1 MFAEI
6 TRRKIVEFGPDRKA
20 AIAMAFTG
28 NCTLLISALPMLT
41 SVVAANGVISINPF
55 PLFEGGLMGFR
66 IPPQRLEL
74 TLGNLVVIAL
84 HPSLKI
90 QLIFDSADQKLE
102 FLGKL
107 NLAEESSGDESASAP
122 SSNSTSA
129 TIDSG
134 VENVQ

>member
-1 MFAEI
+1 MEDKTYGI
-6 TRRKIVEFGPDRKA
+6 KTHLVEEFKQFQISRQKA

-28 NCTLLISALPMLT
+28 KCTLFISALPMLT

-107 NLAEESSGDESASAP
+107 NL
-122 SSNSTSA
+122 
-129 TIDSG
+129 
-134 VENVQ
+134 

>member
-1 MFAEI
+1 M
-6 TRRKIVEFGPDRKA
+6 R
-20 AIAMAFTG
+20 
-28 NCTLLISALPMLT
+28 T

-66 IPPQRLEL
+66 IPPQRLESS
-74 TLGNLVVIAL
+74 GFNWVVIAL

-107 NLAEESSGDESASAP
+107 NLAEESSSGDESASAT
-122 SSNSTSA
+122 SSSSTSA
-129 TIDSG
+129 TVDSG